1 MKAGTRGDPRHLVC
15 QRFSKGPHSMHTS
28 NVAPLPFICSMNG
41 RAGARYLAEPDL
53 FGDSPECRQLQS
65 FQGMAQTQ
73 YRRGLVHDVERA
85 TKRTMTARR
94 RLPESM
100 SLTPIRRPL
109 TLQRDQGVVGTS
121 LSGVCRRRP
130 QVVISSL
137 TGR

>member
-1 MKAGTRGDPRHLVC
+1 MCKLR
-15 QRFSKGPHSMHTS
+15 
-28 NVAPLPFICSMNG
+28 
-41 RAGARYLAEPDL
+41 
-53 FGDSPECRQLQS
+53 RQLVLRRV
-65 FQGMAQTQ
+65 M
-73 YRRGLVHDVERA
+73 RRGLVHDVERA